1 MARFHWSNTDSK
13 TTRSEELSRSALS
26 GKQLAAV
33 TASLLII
40 TTFAA
45 VGCSKSKEP
54 PRNSNNISTPISG
67 TAPVVGSTAP
77 ATPAPAE
84 KAASKKV
91 AKKRPSSVTY
101 KDVASGV
108 SFQYPRKYA
117 LKTGQDAK
125 LEWNG
130 LGPVPMNFIQPGGV
144 TIAAVELPGGSYP
157 GTDFASAFFNV
168 SMHRSL
174 SSDECSKFGLT
185 DAVHPDQPADST
197 KVKIGDKEFDQ
208 VEDFGGEA
216 IKQADAKYYH
226 LYENG
231 ACYEFTLGLG
241 TAGYGI
247 EEGIEPVDRS
257 EVFSKLEKI
266 LATVKLQPVAEKE
279 VVISKVNEP
288 VSKEAAV
295 GTSTDSTAKAA
306 VDEKPADS
314 NNKETVVEK
323 KDTTSKDVVA
333 GKSTQTP
340 ENLQK

>member
-1 MARFHWSNTDSK
+1 MARFNWWNTDSK
-13 TTRSEELSRSALS
+13 ALRSEGVSRRARND
-26 GKQLAAV
+26 KQVAAV
-33 TASLLII
+33 TAGLLII

-54 PRNSNNISTPISG
+54 AQKANNTSTQISG
-67 TAPVVGSTAP
+67 TAPVVASTTP
-77 ATPAPAE
+77 ATPVPAG
-84 KAASKKV
+84 AVPKKV
-91 AKKRPSSVTY
+91 TKKLSSTVTY

-117 LKTGQDAK
+117 LKTGQNAK
-125 LEWNG
+125 LQWNG

-144 TIAAVELPGGSYP
+144 TVAAVELPRGSYP

-174 SSDECSKFGLT
+174 SSDECGKFGLT
-185 DAVHPDQPADST
+185 DVVHPDQPADPT

-266 LATVKLQPVAEKE
+266 LATVKLQPVAKKE
-279 VVISKVNEP
+279 VVIGKVNEP
-288 VSKEAAV
+288 DNKEAVV
-295 GTSTDSTAKAA
+295 GTSDSTAKPP
-306 VDEKPADS
+306 VEEKPADS
-314 NNKETVVEK
+314 TSKETPVEMK
-323 KDTTSKDVVA
+323 KTTDQNVAA
-333 GKSTQTP
+333 GKPTQAP
-340 ENLQK
+340 DHPQK